1 MRIRNSVVAGF
12 TSLVALADMA
22 MSSPSLE
29 QIEKRNEATPQLK
42 NWGVVLFRAFDGL
55 DIFGPLDALQ
65 LLAFQ
70 RQMNLYLI
78 AETMDPVTSQPSSAA
93 MNTYNSSFWPVI
105 LPTHTFAI
113 APELDVLLVPGGPGV
128 RAPNLQNITDF
139 IADRYE
145 SLEYLI
151 TICTGAGLAAKS
163 GVLDGRR
170 ATTNKS
176 AWSTITA
183 WGPNVDWIR
192 QARWVVDGNIWTSS
206 GVTAGLDLTFAFL
219 TEMFGYEQSHRIAT
233 IMEYTPN
240 TNSSDDPF
248 GFALNLTSA

>member
-1 MRIRNSVVAGF
+1 MHFRNSFIAGI
-12 TSLVALADMA
+12 TSLLALAHVA
-22 MSSPSLE
+22 MSTSAVE
-29 QIEKRNEATPQLK
+29 GRDETTPQLK
-42 NWGVVLFRAFDGL
+42 NWGVVLFRAFDGQ

-78 AETMDPVTSQPSSAA
+78 AETLDPVTSEPTSAA
-93 MNTYNSSFWPVI
+93 MNSKNSSFWPII
-105 LPTHTFAI
+105 LPTHTFAS
-113 APELDVLLVPGGPGV
+113 APELDVLLVPGGAGV
-128 RAPNLQNITDF
+128 RAPDVKNITDF
-139 IADRYE
+139 IADRYP

-151 TICTGAGLAAKS
+151 TVCTGAGLAAKS

-176 AWSTITA
+176 AWSTVTA
-183 WGPNVDWIR
+183 WGPKVDWIR
-192 QARWVVDGNIWTSS
+192 QARWVVDGNIWTSA
-206 GVTAGLDLTFAFL
+206 GVTAGMDLTFAFL

-233 IMEYTPN
+233 VMEYIPN

-248 GFALNLTSA
+248 GAAMNVTGS